1 MENNKTMIL
10 SILGVLVL
18 VIAVVGVSFAMYS
31 FSAKGTKENVITTGS
46 VSLSIDKQGTALFN
60 LTNAYGISDAD
71 GLAGK
76 AGSAKGEFTLTANL
90 SGTMN
95 IHYEVG
101 FVDLT
106 TGNTN
111 LTDSM
116 IKLAI
121 KDGANKYYTGN
132 GVTTDTATAISL
144 NSLSGNA
151 GFVSSDTG
159 MTGKDASDYLL
170 NSYVF
175 DKGTITQNGKVKT
188 YTITAWID
196 ESYTLKGGEAGT
208 ENKTTGSCSVTDKTN
223 EADCTAANGVWTN
236 TQTKAT
242 TQETF
247 SFKVKVQ
254 AAQY

>member
-31 FSAKGTKENVITTGS
+31 FSATGTKENVITTGS
-46 VSLSIDKQGTALFN
+46 VSLSISKQGTSLFN
-60 LTNAYGISDAD
+60 LTNAYGISDKD
-71 GLAGK
+71 GLDGNT
-76 AGSAKGEFTLTANL
+76 GSATGDFTLTANL

-101 FVDLT
+101 FVELT

-116 IKLAI
+116 VKLAI
-121 KDGANKYYTGN
+121 KDGANNYYTGN
-132 GVTTDTATAISL
+132 GVTTTDATAISL
-144 NSLSGNA
+144 NSLA
-151 GFVSSDTG
+151 GSYGFASNDTG
-159 MTGKDASDYLL
+159 MTGKDASTYLL

-175 DKGTITQNGKVKT
+175 DKGIITQNGQVKT

-196 ESYTLKGGEAGT
+196 ETYTLKGGE
-208 ENKTTGSCSVTDKTN
+208 ENTANVTTGSCSVADKNT
-223 EADCTAANGVWTN
+223 EAECTEANGVWTN